1 MKASTKRILSMGFAA
16 LFFIAVLVVYSNFI
30 RPELVK
36 IEKQRALVISKET
49 LFLNQQTAVEQV
61 QKLINQFQG
70 IAQLQE
76 VVSLAM
82 PREENVTA
90 ILNQL
95 QAIAKN
101 AQVTVVSFSVSP
113 LPFEPT
119 KQPLAKRLG
128 TLELNL
134 ILQGPYDAIKN
145 FLRFLETN
153 VRVVNIE
160 NFRISPAS
168 SSGSSDSYIL
178 TIKAEAYYQE

>member
-1 MKASTKRILSMGFAA
+1 MGLAA
-16 LFFIAVLVVYSNFI
+16 LFFIVALIVYSSFI

-36 IEKQRALVISKET
+36 IQKQRALVVSKET
-49 LFLNQQTAVEQV
+49 LFANQQTAVEQV
-61 QKLINQFQG
+61 QKLISQFQG

-76 VVSLAM
+76 NVSLAM
-82 PREENVTA
+82 PREESVTTV
-90 ILNQL
+90 LNQL

-101 AQVTVVSFSVSP
+101 AQVGLVSFSVTP

-134 ILQGPYDAIKN
+134 VLQGPYDSIKN

-153 VRVVNIE
+153 VRVINVR
-160 NFRISPAS
+160 NFKVAPAS
-168 SSGSSDSYIL
+168 SSGPSDSYIL
-178 TIKAEAYYQE
+178 TIKAETYYQE